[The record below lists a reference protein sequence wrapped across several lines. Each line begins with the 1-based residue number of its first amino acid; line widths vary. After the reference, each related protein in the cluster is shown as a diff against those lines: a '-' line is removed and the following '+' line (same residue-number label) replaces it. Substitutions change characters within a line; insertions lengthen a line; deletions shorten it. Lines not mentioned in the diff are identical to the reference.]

1 MAVACLYCD
10 YRGQKEQTPAG
21 MIGSLLKQFVTALP
35 KIPKEIA
42 GAFLAAQGHIGGRAP
57 RLSQILGMFPRVLA
71 CFRQAFIC
79 VDALDELVVEHRSEF
94 LCGLRQILEK
104 SPNTKLFLTGRS
116 HIQSELEN
124 RTPCAI
130 SVISIQPSM
139 DDIKSYLKTKL
150 DSDPDS
156 EAMDASLRLE
166 IVTKITQEFSE
177 M

>member
-10 YRGQKEQTPAG
+10 YRGQKEQTPVG

-42 GAFLAAQGHIGGRAP
+42 EAFLAAQGHIGGRAP
-57 RLSQILGMFPRVLA
+57 RLSRILGMFPRVLA

-104 SPNTKLFLTGRS
+104 SNNTKLFLTGRS
-116 HIQSELEN
+116 HIQPELEN
-124 RTPCAI
+124 RTPSAM

-139 DDIKSYLKTKL
+139 DDIKNYLETRFNR
-150 DSDPDS
+150 DPDS

-166 IVTKITQEFSE
+166 IMTKITQEFSE